1 MPFFS
6 VCQTMLR
13 HNEVVLLNLLVM
25 VINTLCDG
33 KEVLHCTAKPGC
45 QFSSC
50 DPITSDW
57 NETGFDIEQ
66 YLRRKEFPI
75 TCHSNN
81 SPNIAPHL
89 NSIHVNQKEIR
100 QLKAEVKKL
109 NAKQEEAKKDVI
121 DLKLKMRYS
130 KTETSRDNQN
140 VVSRLHILEQ
150 QVAYL
155 TKENQDL
162 KNSFEKINKSSTLS
176 NESFNVTGKQNTT
189 DDDMT
194 TITSNKD
201 TTTKGNCDVTY
212 NAKCFRVFAYII
224 PNISFSNAEYLCNNK
239 LANIYDAV
247 HYYMLETYLRSII
260 PDVRSWYEV
269 LTGMKYENDQL
280 LLTSGKTTSLLKELW
295 WPGYPY
301 SESDASY
308 TNVVLRAHK
317 TRGFNQGIWNYPPS
331 TLYNGA
337 ICEI

>member
-162 KNSFEKINKSSTLS
+162 KNSFEKINKSSTLR
-176 NESFNVTGKQNTT
+176 
-189 DDDMT
+189 
-194 TITSNKD
+194 
-201 TTTKGNCDVTY
+201 NCDVTY